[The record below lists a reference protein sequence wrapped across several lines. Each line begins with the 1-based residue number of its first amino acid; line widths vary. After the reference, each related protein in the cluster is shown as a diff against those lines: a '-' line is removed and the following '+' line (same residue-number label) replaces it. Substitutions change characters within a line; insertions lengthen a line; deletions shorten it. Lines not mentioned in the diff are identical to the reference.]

1 MDYGQLFGI
10 MFLAGV
16 LPVAG
21 YLVMQ
26 KQFVAGLTAGST
38 K

>member
-1 MDYGQLFGI
+1 

-16 LPVAG
+16 IPVAG
-21 YLVMQ
+21 YLAMQ
-26 KQFVAGLTAGST
+26 KQFIAGLTAGSA

>member
-10 MFLAGV
+10 MFLAGTV
-16 LPVAG
+16 PVAG
-21 YLVMQ
+21 YLALQ